1 MLPTVT
7 AAQPHRGSLAL
18 PLMVIAFGQLLS
30 WGTLYYGITFMAQPI
45 QNSTAWEREFIFM
58 GYSLALLLS
67 GVLLPWV
74 GRLIQ
79 RRGARFALTSGMV
92 LASAGFFTIALA
104 EGPVA
109 YLAGWAINGVAMAL
123 ALYETAFAAL
133 SELRQ
138 MPLRRAIGIVT
149 IVGGLAST
157 AFWPLTAL
165 LVAQVGWRTTLIM
178 FGTLHALVLAPL
190 YWRLLPPLVQQLPTA
205 PVAEV
210 LPPRAGV
217 RQRLW
222 LFSAAFGALALVS
235 TGLVAHFA
243 LIMAGVEQG
252 TLLFALAL
260 IGPAQIAMRVI
271 DIIAP
276 AGRKIVTLGL
286 LSTSALALASLL
298 LLFSNAQAAIAIGVA
313 ILFGMG
319 NGGMT
324 IVRGMVPREYFSAQH
339 YAVTLATLSRATHLL
354 RALGPIAVALGVTL
368 MGVGGVLQMFVV
380 LTLSAV
386 ALFYLGSRTL
396 TAERHR

>member
-7 AAQPHRGSLAL
+7 AVNAQPHRGSFAL
-18 PLMVIAFGQLLS
+18 PLMVIAFGQLIS

-45 QNSTAWEREFIFM
+45 QNSTAWERKFIFM

-67 GVLLPWV
+67 GLLLPWV

-79 RRGARFALTSGMV
+79 RRGARFALTSGML

-104 EGPVA
+104 EGTVA
-109 YLAGWAINGVAMAL
+109 YLVGWAINGVAMAL

-149 IVGGLAST
+149 IVGGMAST

-165 LVAQVGWRTTLIM
+165 LVEQVGWRTTLIM
-178 FGTLHALVLAPL
+178 FGTLHALVLAPM
-190 YWRLLPPLVQQLPTA
+190 YWRLLPSLAQQAPTA
-205 PVAEV
+205 PVAAA
-210 LPPRAGV
+210 LPPPANAKR
-217 RQRLW
+217 RLW
-222 LFSAAFGALALVS
+222 LFSAAFGALAFVS
-235 TGLVAHFA
+235 TGLVAHFT
-243 LIMAGVEQG
+243 LIMAGVEQA

-276 AGRKIVTLGL
+276 AGRKIVALGL
-286 LSTSALALASLL
+286 ASTITLAIASLL
-298 LLFSNAQAAIAIGVA
+298 LLFSNAQAAMAIGVA

-324 IVRGMVPREYFSAQH
+324 IVRGMVPREYFSTQH
-339 YAVTLATLSRATHLL
+339 YAVTLAALSRATHLL
-354 RALGPIAVALGVTL
+354 RAFGPIAVAVGFTL
-368 MGVGGVLQMFVV
+368 VGVGGVLQLFVV
-380 LTLSAV
+380 LTLSAA
-386 ALFYLGSRTL
+386 ALFYLGSRTIDG
-396 TAERHR
+396 